1 MQKANQQKTWLEVS
15 KDNLLFNLEQFR
27 KRVGDRVK
35 IMGVVK
41 SNAYGHGIEQTAEII
56 QDKVDCFGV
65 DSIDEAFHI
74 NTNKKYTLILGY
86 TLIER
91 LDEVVQNGFHQVVAN
106 IETLDKLDQIT
117 KKLEKES
124 YIHLKIETGT
134 SRQGI
139 FESDLDKFLEY
150 FKNNEKLILAG
161 VSTHFANIEDT
172 TDHSYAEGQLAK
184 YKSAIEK
191 IGKVA
196 STNFIRHTA
205 CSAAA
210 VLFPET
216 YFDMVRLGIS
226 MYGMWSS
233 RETQVSATQMGIEI
247 ELKPALTWKTKI
259 AHLKMLSA
267 GTSVSYGC
275 TEKLSSDSKV
285 AVLPI
290 GYWDGYDRGLSSIG
304 NALVGGKRCRVIGRV
319 CMNMIVID
327 VDHVKDVKLE
337 DEVVLLGKQGSEEI
351 TADEIAFKLDTINYE
366 ITTRINQNIKRIV
379 I

>member
-1 MQKANQQKTWLEVS
+1 VQKANQQKTWLEVS